1 MLLAVFATAIFA
13 LAPTVGAVQPLVV
26 APAKITVG
34 QSVGLLVNGAA
45 TAGGLKV
52 DLVDSTDSVL
62 ASVTAAS
69 AGGEAQTVQLAVPSS
84 ASPGSQQRLQIFK
97 TSAPTTALATH
108 TVTLVKAEEMDASAL
123 IVETDKPVYKP
134 GQTVQLRVLSLTS
147 ASLKPRSATV
157 TLTVKDPSEFIV
169 FRRELDADANGVVTA
184 RMPTSTEPPLGKY
197 TVEASA
203 ANGDGDGTVP
213 GSGTVSGSG
222 SFTLDR
228 YVLPAFDVEIEPD
241 STAVFRGQAKIEGE
255 VKAKYTYGE
264 DMSGTY
270 DVMVWQ
276 REGGGDIGFGGGI
289 VARKEPRG
297 RGGGSSGAEYR
308 LIAEKTAQP
317 IADGSARFT
326 LDVSDANIDFGWGWG
341 STAPELVVE
350 ATVKDAATGRAQNGS
365 ATLAPKRNA
374 YNLNLISS
382 GMSSATIKPGLPIE
396 LTLEASTHDGK
407 PFESTFPMKVTT
419 HKVDWSDRSTATYQ
433 VTTKKAGDGKK
444 AVGKL
449 TVNVPAQDPSCCWE
463 DDVSSYRS
471 GSCCVTSIEVSNDA
485 TATSSKSMAAAA
497 IAFDTVTS
505 VDSLVPSVSW
515 SGRVAATTSFG
526 DYVTT
531 TGVPSESVSVGEGVK
546 FRITST
552 FTPSSGKFSWAVL
565 SESKGVVATGSAAQ
579 NTDVLY
585 QVTESMKPR
594 STLLVYSPWD
604 GTDADDTN
612 VVACARS
619 FEVSSP
625 SALALPQNLTVSL
638 SSAEVRPGATV
649 SLEARATA
657 AGSRVFLL
665 AYDTAVAIQAGGMAS
680 ALTKDRIVAATSP
693 PESDT
698 ANVFG
703 GSSCYPPADIDSSS
717 IAMVTKMKTSKCTA
731 TGGDMMPEMMPR
743 GGVMPMFAMEDAM
756 VMEAAPAIASK
767 AGNQGGGMMTAVTRV
782 RSFFPET
789 WVWVDVDSDAGT
801 GLATLPDL
809 VAPDSITTWQFAA
822 FSTHP
827 TGGLAVADESSRLK
841 VFKPFFVSPNL
852 PYSAIR
858 GEELVV
864 RVGVFNYLERSLDVT
879 VEIASSPDFDV
890 VSAGGSSS
898 VVSVTAKGTGTATFI
913 IRPKKLGDVDV
924 QVSGRTSAD
933 VGHADAV
940 KRSVRIEPEGFPRE
954 ATANA
959 VINRASGDAAESVT
973 LSSPLPA
980 RGVVAGSVRSTFS
993 VVGDLMGPSVNGLE
1007 RLVQVPFGCGEQN
1020 MITMAP
1026 NVAAISYLTAARRLT
1041 SDLKQRAED
1050 NIAMGYQ
1057 RQLQYRHSNGAFSA
1071 FGEGSGSD
1079 GSLWLT
1085 AFVVRVF
1092 SQAAEVGN
1100 LAADPSVL
1108 TSAAQ
1113 FIASKQ
1119 SVDGSF
1125 KDPSPPVHTEMSG
1138 GAGEGPGLAAY
1149 CLLAMVEAGRSA
1161 GNVDKTIAFLAGSI
1175 DSGFDGSSYV
1185 AAISAHAL
1193 TTACAKIDKGCD
1205 HAARART
1212 KMLQMAT
1219 ADDDG
1224 TKHWG
1229 SSGAVVS
1236 STVADARV
1244 IPYGA
1249 ETSTEVE
1256 ATAYAVLALVGAG
1269 DTSGAYSGAR
1279 WLLMRRNARGGFQ
1292 STQDTVVALEA
1303 LGGYAA
1309 ATFSDAASL
1318 SVTPAPVGKFAPGTV
1333 TVDESTFDLMRR
1345 FDAYGATE
1353 VRATVDGSGVALMQ
1367 LEVTYNLETDP
1378 NPPEYRLIVQ
1388 AKATAVTE
1396 AAKRRRRRGRSLLGN
1411 LFGSSGGGGDG
1422 GTPTVSADDARATE
1436 VNACVKRLGPGVPLG
1451 MVLLDVGL
1459 FTGFVPDE
1467 DSLQDI
1473 RVEGKGYVQRVDA
1486 DDRKVVFYL
1495 ENTDSSEACVIFQA
1509 LKTHDVKNLR
1519 AATSTVQAYY
1529 HPEKKGTASTDAG
1542 DIEDISDLPRRRGL
1556 VRIDG
1561 RSPFDRRSPFE
1572 VDTSDGEVTERARVG
1587 FFTSLLAS
1595 IFFWGLG

>member
-1 MLLAVFATAIFA
+1 
-13 LAPTVGAVQPLVV
+13 
-26 APAKITVG
+26 
-34 QSVGLLVNGAA
+34 
-45 TAGGLKV
+45 
-52 DLVDSTDSVL
+52 
-62 ASVTAAS
+62 
-69 AGGEAQTVQLAVPSS
+69 
-84 ASPGSQQRLQIFK
+84 
-97 TSAPTTALATH
+97 
-108 TVTLVKAEEMDASAL
+108 
-123 IVETDKPVYKP
+123 
-134 GQTVQLRVLSLTS
+134 
-147 ASLKPRSATV
+147 
-157 TLTVKDPSEFIV
+157 
-169 FRRELDADANGVVTA
+169 
-184 RMPTSTEPPLGKY
+184 
-197 TVEASA
+197 
-203 ANGDGDGTVP
+203 
-213 GSGTVSGSG
+213 
-222 SFTLDR
+222 
-228 YVLPAFDVEIEPD
+228 
-241 STAVFRGQAKIEGE
+241 
-255 VKAKYTYGE
+255 
-264 DMSGTY
+264 
-270 DVMVWQ
+270 
-276 REGGGDIGFGGGI
+276 
-289 VARKEPRG
+289 
-297 RGGGSSGAEYR
+297 
-308 LIAEKTAQP
+308 
-317 IADGSARFT
+317 
-326 LDVSDANIDFGWGWG
+326 
-341 STAPELVVE
+341 
-350 ATVKDAATGRAQNGS
+350 
-365 ATLAPKRNA
+365 
-374 YNLNLISS
+374 
-382 GMSSATIKPGLPIE
+382 
-396 LTLEASTHDGK
+396 
-407 PFESTFPMKVTT
+407 
-419 HKVDWSDRSTATYQ
+419 
-433 VTTKKAGDGKK
+433 
-444 AVGKL
+444 
-449 TVNVPAQDPSCCWE
+449 
-463 DDVSSYRS
+463 
-471 GSCCVTSIEVSNDA
+471 
-485 TATSSKSMAAAA
+485 
-497 IAFDTVTS
+497 
-505 VDSLVPSVSW
+505 
-515 SGRVAATTSFG
+515 
-526 DYVTT
+526 
-531 TGVPSESVSVGEGVK
+531 
-546 FRITST
+546 
-552 FTPSSGKFSWAVL
+552 
-565 SESKGVVATGSAAQ
+565 
-579 NTDVLY
+579 
-585 QVTESMKPR
+585 
-594 STLLVYSPWD
+594 
-604 GTDADDTN
+604 
-612 VVACARS
+612 
-619 FEVSSP
+619 
-625 SALALPQNLTVSL
+625 
-638 SSAEVRPGATV
+638 
-649 SLEARATA
+649 
-657 AGSRVFLL
+657 
-665 AYDTAVAIQAGGMAS
+665 
-680 ALTKDRIVAATSP
+680 
-693 PESDT
+693 
-698 ANVFG
+698 
-703 GSSCYPPADIDSSS
+703 
-717 IAMVTKMKTSKCTA
+717 
-731 TGGDMMPEMMPR
+731 
-743 GGVMPMFAMEDAM
+743 
-756 VMEAAPAIASK
+756 
-767 AGNQGGGMMTAVTRV
+767 MTAVTRV

-890 VSAGGSSS
+890 VSAGGASS
-898 VVSVTAKGTGTATFI
+898 VVSVAAKGTGTATFT

-959 VINRASGDAAESVT
+959 VVNRASGEAAESVT

-1057 RQLQYRHSNGAFSA
+1057 RQLQYRHTNGAFSA

-1161 GNVDKTIAFLAGSI
+1161 GNVDKTISFLAGSI
-1175 DSGFDGSSYV
+1175 DSGFGGSSYV

-1219 ADDDG
+1219 ADEDG

-1269 DTSGAYSGAR
+1269 DTSGAYPGAR

-1318 SVTPAPVGKFAPGTV
+1318 SVTPAAVGKFAPGTV

-1561 RSPFDRRSPFE
+1561 RSPFE